1 MALQQDSIDTLHLP
15 IPTKVPI
22 PTKGYSLLDVQSPQ
36 YYREGFFS
44 KDTLFHPELP
54 GGRYGVAGDPVPY
67 NIHNDSIITSI
78 LLGFFILMVIAYANT
93 HEFVTR
99 QLKKFFYVP
108 SEETMEITETGTE
121 LRIQLF
127 MVLLSSVLLSLL
139 YYFYVIHFVGD
150 TFILNSQYLLIAI
163 YFVMMVSYFMAKWW
177 LYTLVNTVFFGSKK
191 NRHWLKTI
199 LFISSMEGAVFL
211 PAVLLQ
217 AYFDMT
223 EKNVVIYF
231 IIVLIFVKILTFFKC
246 YVAFFRR
253 NVVKLQIILY
263 FCALEMVP
271 LLAFWG
277 ALDYVTD
284 SLKINF

>member
-15 IPTKVPI
+15 IPTK
-22 PTKGYSLLDVQSPQ
+22 GYSLLDVQLPQ

-108 SEETMEITETGTE
+108 SEGTMEITETGTE
-121 LRIQLF
+121 SRIQLF

-163 YFVMMVSYFMAKWW
+163 YLVMMVSYFMAKWW
-177 LYTLVNTVFFGSKK
+177 LYTLVNVVFFGSKK

-211 PAVLLQ
+211 PVVLLQ

-231 IIVLIFVKILTFFKC
+231 VIVLIFVKILTFFKC

-284 SLKINF
+284 SLKINL

>member
-15 IPTKVPI
+15 IPTK
-22 PTKGYSLLDVQSPQ
+22 GHSLLDVQLPQ

-284 SLKINF
+284 SLKINL

>member
-15 IPTKVPI
+15 IPTK
-22 PTKGYSLLDVQSPQ
+22 GHSLLDVQLPQ

-54 GGRYGVAGDPVPY
+54 GGRFGVAGDPVPY

-108 SEETMEITETGTE
+108 SEGTMEITETGTE

-127 MVLLSSVLLSLL
+127 MVLLSCVLLSLL

-163 YFVMMVSYFMAKWW
+163 YLVMMVSYFMAKWW
-177 LYTLVNTVFFGSKK
+177 LYTLVNVVFFGSKK

>member
-15 IPTKVPI
+15 IPTK
-22 PTKGYSLLDVQSPQ
+22 GHSMLDVQLPQ

-54 GGRYGVAGDPVPY
+54 GGRFGVAGDPVPY

-93 HEFVTR
+93 HEFVNR

-108 SEETMEITETGTE
+108 SEGILEVSETGTE

-127 MVLLSSVLLSLL
+127 MVLLSCVLLSLL
-139 YYFYVIHFVGD
+139 YYFYVIHYVGD
-150 TFILNSQYLLIAI
+150 TFILNSQYMLIAI
-163 YFVMMVSYFMAKWW
+163 YLVMMVGYFTAKWW
-177 LYTLVNTVFFGSKK
+177 LYTLVNVVFFGSKQ
-191 NRHWLKTI
+191 NRHWLKTK
-199 LFISSMEGAVFL
+199 LFISSMEGVVFL

-217 AYFDMT
+217 AYFDVT

-253 NVVKLQIILY
+253 NVVKLQIIVY

>member
-15 IPTKVPI
+15 IPTK
-22 PTKGYSLLDVQSPQ
+22 GHSLLDVQLPQ

-54 GGRYGVAGDPVPY
+54 GGRFG
-67 NIHNDSIITSI
+67 
-78 LLGFFILMVIAYANT
+78 VIAYANT

-108 SEETMEITETGTE
+108 SEGTMEITETGTE

-163 YFVMMVSYFMAKWW
+163 YLVMMVSYFMAKWW
-177 LYTLVNTVFFGSKK
+177 LYTLVNVVFFGSKK

>member
-15 IPTKVPI
+15 IPTK
-22 PTKGYSLLDVQSPQ
+22 GHSLLDVQLPQ

-54 GGRYGVAGDPVPY
+54 GGRFGVAGDPVPY

-163 YFVMMVSYFMAKWW
+163 YLVMMVSYFMAKWW

>member
-15 IPTKVPI
+15 IPTK
-22 PTKGYSLLDVQSPQ
+22 GHSLLDVQLPQ

-54 GGRYGVAGDPVPY
+54 GGRFGVAGDPVPY

-93 HEFVTR
+93 HEFVNR

-108 SEETMEITETGTE
+108 SEGILEVSETGTE

-163 YFVMMVSYFMAKWW
+163 YLVMMVSYFMAKWW
-177 LYTLVNTVFFGSKK
+177 LYTLVNVVFFGSKK

-284 SLKINF
+284 SLKINL

>member
-15 IPTKVPI
+15 IPTK
-22 PTKGYSLLDVQSPQ
+22 GHSMLDVQLPQ

-54 GGRYGVAGDPVPY
+54 GGRFGVAGDPVPY

-108 SEETMEITETGTE
+108 SEGTMEITETGTE

-163 YFVMMVSYFMAKWW
+163 YLVMMVSYFMAKWW
-177 LYTLVNTVFFGSKK
+177 LYTLVNVVFFGSKK

>member
-15 IPTKVPI
+15 IPTK
-22 PTKGYSLLDVQSPQ
+22 GHSLLDVQLPQ

-54 GGRYGVAGDPVPY
+54 GGRFGVAGDPVPY

-108 SEETMEITETGTE
+108 SEGTMEITETGTE

-163 YFVMMVSYFMAKWW
+163 YLVMMVSYFMAKWW

-191 NRHWLKTI
+191 NRYWLKTI

-211 PAVLLQ
+211 PVVLLQ

>member
-15 IPTKVPI
+15 IPTK
-22 PTKGYSLLDVQSPQ
+22 GHSLLDVQLPQ

-54 GGRYGVAGDPVPY
+54 GGRFGVAGDPVPY

-108 SEETMEITETGTE
+108 SEGTMEITETGTE

-163 YFVMMVSYFMAKWW
+163 YLVMMVSYFMAKWW
-177 LYTLVNTVFFGSKK
+177 LYTLVNVVFFGSKK

-217 AYFDMT
+217 AYFDVT

>member
-15 IPTKVPI
+15 IPTK
-22 PTKGYSLLDVQSPQ
+22 GHSMLDVQLPQ

-108 SEETMEITETGTE
+108 SEGTMEITETGTE

-163 YFVMMVSYFMAKWW
+163 YLVMMVSYFMAKWW

-217 AYFDMT
+217 AYFDVT

>member
-15 IPTKVPI
+15 IPTK
-22 PTKGYSLLDVQSPQ
+22 GHSLLDVQLPQ

-54 GGRYGVAGDPVPY
+54 GGRFGVAGDPVPY

-93 HEFVTR
+93 HEFVNR

-108 SEETMEITETGTE
+108 SEGILEVSETGTE

-163 YFVMMVSYFMAKWW
+163 YLVMMVSYFMAKWW
-177 LYTLVNTVFFGSKK
+177 LYTLVNVVFFGSKK

>member
-15 IPTKVPI
+15 IPTK
-22 PTKGYSLLDVQSPQ
+22 GHSLLDVQLPQ

-54 GGRYGVAGDPVPY
+54 GGRFGVAGDPVPY

-108 SEETMEITETGTE
+108 SEGTMEITETGTE

-163 YFVMMVSYFMAKWW
+163 YLVMMVSYFMAKWW
-177 LYTLVNTVFFGSKK
+177 LYTLVNVVFFGSKK
-191 NRHWLKTI
+191 NRHWLKTK
-199 LFISSMEGAVFL
+199 LFISSMEGVVFL

-217 AYFDMT
+217 AYFDVT

>member
-1 MALQQDSIDTLHLP
+1 MALQQDSIETLDTLHLP
-15 IPTKVPI
+15 IPTK
-22 PTKGYSLLDVQSPQ
+22 GQSLLDVQLPQ

-54 GGRYGVAGDPVPY
+54 GGRFGVAGDPVPY

-78 LLGFFILMVIAYANT
+78 LLGFFILMVIAFANT
-93 HEFVTR
+93 REFVIH
-99 QLKKFFYVP
+99 QLKKLFYVP
-108 SEETMEITETGTE
+108 NDGMLEVTETGTE

-127 MVLLSSVLLSLL
+127 LVLLNCVLLSLL

-150 TFILNSQYLLIAI
+150 TFILKSQYYLIAI
-163 YFVMMVSYFMAKWW
+163 YMVMMVGYFLAKW
-177 LYTLVNTVFFGSKK
+177 LIYKFVNTVFFGSKK
-191 NRHWLKTI
+191 SRHWLKTM
-199 LFISSMEGAVFL
+199 LFISSMEGVVFL

-217 AYFDMT
+217 AYFDIT
-223 EKNVVIYF
+223 EKNVIIYF

-253 NVVKLQIILY
+253 SVVKLQIILY
-263 FCALEMVP
+263 FCALEMAP

-277 ALDYVTD
+277 ALCFVTN

>member
-15 IPTKVPI
+15 IPTK
-22 PTKGYSLLDVQSPQ
+22 GHSLLDVQLPQ

-54 GGRYGVAGDPVPY
+54 GGRFGVAGDPVPY

-99 QLKKFFYVP
+99 QFKKFFYVP
-108 SEETMEITETGTE
+108 SEGILEVSETGTE

-163 YFVMMVSYFMAKWW
+163 YLVMMVSYFMAKWW
-177 LYTLVNTVFFGSKK
+177 LYTLVNVVFFGSKK

-231 IIVLIFVKILTFFKC
+231 VIVLIFVKILTFFKC

-263 FCALEMVP
+263 FCALEMVR

-284 SLKINF
+284 RLKINF

>member
-15 IPTKVPI
+15 IPS
-22 PTKGYSLLDVQSPQ
+22 KGHSLLDVHLPQ
-36 YYREGFFS
+36 YYRETFFS

-54 GGRYGVAGDPVPY
+54 GGRFGVAGDPIPY

-78 LLGFFILMVIAYANT
+78 LLGFFILTVIAIANMR
-93 HEFVTR
+93 EFVGH
-99 QLKKFFYVP
+99 QIKKFFYVP
-108 SEETMEITETGTE
+108 NEGTTESVAETGTE
-121 LRIQLF
+121 LRVQLF
-127 MVLLSSVLLSLL
+127 LVLLTSVLLALL
-139 YYFYVIHFVGD
+139 YYFYVLRFVGD
-150 TFILNSQYLLIAI
+150 TFILSSQYYLIAV
-163 YFVMMVSYFMAKWW
+163 YGGMMVAYFLAQVFI
-177 LYTLVNTVFFGSKK
+177 YTLVNVVFFDGKR
-191 NRHWLKTI
+191 NRHWLKSK
-199 LFISSMEGAVFL
+199 LFIYSMEGIVFM

-217 AYFDMT
+217 AYFGVT

-231 IIVLIFVKILTFFKC
+231 VIVLIFVKLLTFFKC

-277 ALDYVTD
+277 ALDFVTD
-284 SLKINF
+284 HLKINF

>member
-15 IPTKVPI
+15 L
-22 PTKGYSLLDVQSPQ
+22 PTKGHSLLDVQLPQ

-108 SEETMEITETGTE
+108 SEGTMEITETGTE
-121 LRIQLF
+121 SRIQLF

-163 YFVMMVSYFMAKWW
+163 YLVMMVSYFMAKWW

-191 NRHWLKTI
+191 NRYWLKTI

-211 PAVLLQ
+211 PVVLLQ

-231 IIVLIFVKILTFFKC
+231 VIVLIFVKILTFFKC

-284 SLKINF
+284 SLKINL

>member
-1 MALQQDSIDTLHLP
+1 MASQQDSIDTLHLP
-15 IPTKVPI
+15 VPA
-22 PTKGYSLLDVQSPQ
+22 KGHSMIDVQLPQ

-44 KDTLFHPELP
+44 KDTLFHPEIP
-54 GGRYGVAGDPVPY
+54 GGRFGVAGDPVPY

-78 LLGFFILMVIAYANT
+78 LLGFFILMVIAFANT

-99 QLKKFFYVP
+99 QLKKFFYMP
-108 SEETMEITETGTE
+108 GEAPMEMAETGTE
-121 LRIQLF
+121 IRIQLF
-127 MVLLSSVLLSLL
+127 LVLLSSVLLSLL

-150 TFILNSQYLLIAI
+150 SFILKSQYLLIAI
-163 YFVMMVSYFMAKWW
+163 YLVMMVCYFLVKGL
-177 LYTLVNTVFFGSKK
+177 LYTFVNTVFFGGKK
-191 NRHWLKTI
+191 NRHWMKTK
-199 LFISSMEGAVFL
+199 LFITSMEGVVFL

-231 IIVLIFVKILTFFKC
+231 IIVLIFVKLLTFFKC

-277 ALDYVTD
+277 ALDFVTN

>member
-1 MALQQDSIDTLHLP
+1 MALQQDSIETLDTLHLP
-15 IPTKVPI
+15 L
-22 PTKGYSLLDVQSPQ
+22 PTKGHSLLDVQLPQ
-36 YYREGFFS
+36 YYRESFFT

-54 GGRYGVAGDPVPY
+54 GGRSGVAGDPIPY
-67 NIHNDSIITSI
+67 NIHNDSVITSI

-93 HEFVTR
+93 HEFVVR

-108 SEETMEITETGTE
+108 NEGVQDMAETGTE
-121 LRIQLF
+121 LRVQLF
-127 MVLLSSVLLSLL
+127 MVLLNCVLLSLL
-139 YYFYVIHFVGD
+139 YYFYVIHFVSD
-150 TFILNSQYLLIAI
+150 SFILKSQYLLIAI
-163 YFVMMVSYFMAKWW
+163 YMVMMVCYFIAKW
-177 LYTLVNTVFFGSKK
+177 LIYKIVNTIFFGSKI
-191 NRHWLKTI
+191 NRHWLKTY
-199 LFISSMEGAVFL
+199 LFISSMEGVVFL

-217 AYFDMT
+217 TYFDMT

-231 IIVLIFVKILTFFKC
+231 IIVLIFVKLLTFFKC

-271 LLAFWG
+271 LVAFWG

>member
-15 IPTKVPI
+15 IPTK
-22 PTKGYSLLDVQSPQ
+22 GHSLLDVQLPQ

-54 GGRYGVAGDPVPY
+54 GGRFGVAGDPVPY
-67 NIHNDSIITSI
+67 NIHNDSVITSI

-108 SEETMEITETGTE
+108 SEGTMEITETGTE

-163 YFVMMVSYFMAKWW
+163 YLVMMVSYFMAKWW
-177 LYTLVNTVFFGSKK
+177 LYTLVNVVFFGSKK